1 MYRVLFGSSVEIVP
15 LPVPLL
21 EAFALPDNVRTS
33 NAKPTPIVYI
43 IPPCWRGIVVCG
55 GTVPRV
61 KRTMPKEMS
70 INIPWASIVAM
81 FKTLSESCEVS
92 SSHEQASDK
101 RFPNIAALL
110 VVALCF
116 PALRHEQCRRRSS
129 AQAFAACFRAAACN
143 GMTRHGCTHSGSMKN
158 QLQNS

>member
-1 MYRVLFGSSVEIVP
+1 MLFGSSVEIVP

-70 INIPWASIVAM
+70 INIP
-81 FKTLSESCEVS
+81 
-92 SSHEQASDK
+92 
-101 RFPNIAALL
+101 
-110 VVALCF
+110 
-116 PALRHEQCRRRSS
+116 
-129 AQAFAACFRAAACN
+129 
-143 GMTRHGCTHSGSMKN
+143 
-158 QLQNS
+158 